1 MLRLRTKPWFRDV
14 SGLTDHV
21 GSITDIFCWK
31 WCSVLVGANIFQVS
45 MLLGMMMMM
54 TMMMMMMMVM
64 LTPKDFSH
72 FSGAQKNSDQV
83 E

>member
-1 MLRLRTKPWFRDV
+1 
-14 SGLTDHV
+14 
-21 GSITDIFCWK
+21 
-31 WCSVLVGANIFQVS
+31 

-54 TMMMMMMMVM
+54 MMTMMMMMMMMVM